1 MSEGRGYIILSMY
14 GHQYFISLLFSNT
27 VESEL
32 DWSER
37 ADWLFRMQ
45 GPQTKTISTL
55 MASQG

>member
-32 DWSER
+32 GESEW
-37 ADWLFRMQ
+37 AD
-45 GPQTKTISTL
+45 
-55 MASQG
+55 